1 MKNLYWENIKKK
13 YKNNYHFDTKS
24 KKKDYQY
31 IGNIKTN
38 WKDID
43 KLVNKM
49 HLITKPEH
57 AIEKAPKLANKEVLQ
72 RIQAFKDW
80 GYTKDN
86 TKYFRVFAR
95 EHKKI
100 FKKFI
105 NVTGL
110 EMATSS
116 IIKQYPGQTIP
127 WHYDTHIEFHKRIE
141 NLKNKRK
148 PIRYMVFL
156 TDWDWGHFFSVGST
170 IVNKWK
176 KGDIITWDPIMFHT
190 GSNSG
195 ISPKVTMNI
204 TGLIGNKSIHLNKK
218 AEIYKII

>member
-13 YKNNYHFDTKS
+13 NKNKYHFNTKS
-24 KKKDYQY
+24 KKKDFQY

-38 WKDID
+38 WANID
-43 KLVNKM
+43 KLVNKID
-49 HLITKPEH
+49 LIAKQVH
-57 AIEKAPKLANKEVLQ
+57 AIQKAPKLASKEVLQ
-72 RIQAFKDW
+72 RIEAFKEW
-80 GYTKDN
+80 GYTKNN
-86 TKYFRVFAR
+86 TKYFQVFAKD
-95 EHKKI
+95 HKKI
-100 FKKFI
+100 FEKFI
-105 NVTGL
+105 RVTGL

-127 WHYDTHIEFHKRIE
+127 WHYDTHIEFYKRIASQRI
-141 NLKNKRK
+141 KKK
-148 PIRYMVFL
+148 PIRYMIFL

-190 GSNSG
+190 GSNGG

-204 TGLIGNKSIHLNKK
+204 TGFIGNKSIHLNKK
-218 AEIYKII
+218 AKIYKII